1 VSFAYF
7 PRLTSTLMCYR
18 ALVTLAARRTLWP
31 RGAEMIATLTL
42 PTPDTDRCEAAY
54 VLLRERLRATWFRRL
69 VMRWLGL

>member
-1 VSFAYF
+1 
-7 PRLTSTLMCYR
+7 
-18 ALVTLAARRTLWP
+18 
-31 RGAEMIATLTL
+31 MIATLTL